1 MLGVSKSSLKL
12 YEVSQISPGY
22 CNYCYYPGLKRRK
35 SYELYVV
42 ILVHIT
48 AGFSDEMLELALFA
62 VKDLRQ
68 SLKDQGCDLMIRF
81 GNAEIVIQ
89 ELVKE
94 VVVH

>member
-1 MLGVSKSSLKL
+1 
-12 YEVSQISPGY
+12 
-22 CNYCYYPGLKRRK
+22 
-35 SYELYVV
+35 V
-42 ILVHIT
+42 ILVQIT
-48 AGFSDEMLELALFA
+48 AGFSDEMIELALFA